1 MKKYIRFTVDD
12 IVVSE
17 KKAELLPKYLQVF
30 GEGEQLLCSL
40 QICFNGYEDKEG
52 NELEPYH
59 IEFEN
64 YKQELNNE

>member
-1 MKKYIRFTVDD
+1 MKKHIRFTVDD

-17 KKAELLPKYLQVF
+17 KKAELLPKHLQVF
-30 GEGEQLLCSL
+30 GEGGQLLSSL
-40 QICFNGYEDKEG
+40 QIYFNGYEDEEG

-64 YKQELNNE
+64 YKKEEE